1 MSDKTTP
8 EQKIETVEFN
18 ETTYQKVTEG
28 KATIIFPADGQ
39 RDVFYNPIQQF
50 NRDITITAI
59 KTWEQLYLNP
69 SCNNKETDSEE
80 SIAKKTKKSFTIF
93 EGLAAT
99 GLRSLRFAKEL
110 PQNLDK
116 VVANDLSADAVK
128 AIKLNTE
135 FNDLVGKV
143 VPMQGSCNI
152 SLLTSLTGNEIN
164 KYKGYDIVDLDPYGT
179 AAPFID
185 SAIQGAADGGML
197 CVTCTD
203 SQVLCGNTYPEKCFS
218 LYGGVNMMN
227 SVSTHESAL
236 RLLIMSLKQTAAKYG
251 KYITP
256 KLCLSI
262 DYYIRVFVLVERA
275 PLKVKNLITEL
286 GSVKVCNN
294 GGCQSFFNQPFG
306 ERHERMSKKDKPYS
320 KISTAKSIDIGE
332 NCPFCDKRLHVVGPM
347 YLGQLHDKEFCDRI
361 LEINKQHQV
370 DEETKGLYGTVKRI
384 EGMVTVASA
393 EIDSCFYFSPSL
405 LSGVLKVTVPSL
417 KTVINGL
424 GSLGYSC
431 SLTHAAK
438 SCVKTNAPWDVIWFV
453 MKKIGVMENPDFKPK
468 LNDKMPGYKIWNDE
482 KIGSTLTEEQLKK
495 FDLKTNNEE
504 TIKYLKLQNTKIV
517 KYQENPTNNWGPMS
531 RPK

>member
-1 MSDKTTP
+1 MA
-8 EQKIETVEFN
+8 EILENNEVVETVQFHGTE
-18 ETTYQKVTEG
+18 YQKVTEG
-28 KATIIFPADGQ
+28 KATVIFPADGQ

-59 KTWEQLYLNP
+59 KAWEQRYLNAGW
-69 SCNNKETDSEE
+69 NAQGDET
-80 SIAKKTKKSFTIF
+80 AKAKRTKKSFTIF

-110 PQNLDK
+110 PSNLDK
-116 VVANDLSADAVK
+116 VVANDLSGEAVA

-135 FNDLVGKV
+135 FNDLTEKV
-143 VPMQGSCNI
+143 VSMKGSCNI
-152 SLLTSLTGNEIN
+152 SLLTSVAENSF
-164 KYKGYDIVDLDPYGT
+164 KGYDIVDLDPYGT

-185 SAIQGAADGGML
+185 AAIQGVSDGGML

-236 RLLIMSLKQTAAKYG
+236 RLLVMSLKQTAAKYG
-251 KYITP
+251 KYVTP

-262 DYYIRVFVLVERA
+262 DYYIRVFVLVEKA

-286 GSVKVCNN
+286 GSVKLCNN

-306 ERHERMSKKDKPYS
+306 ERHERMSKRSKPFS
-320 KISTAKSIDIGE
+320 KISTAKSINVGE
-332 NCPFCDKRLHVVGPM
+332 NCPFCEKRLHIVGPM
-347 YLGQLHDKEFCDRI
+347 YLGNLQDKDFCDRV
-361 LEINKQHQV
+361 LEINKNHQNN
-370 DEETKGLYGTVKRI
+370 EETKGLYGTVKRI

-393 EIDSCFYFSPSL
+393 EVESCFYFSPSL

-424 GSLGYSC
+424 GSLGYKC

-438 SCVKTNAPWDVIWFV
+438 SCIKTDAPWDAIWFV
-453 MKKIGVMENPDFKPK
+453 MKKIGVMNNAEFKPK
-468 LNDKMPGYKIWNDE
+468 LNDKMPGFKIWNDE
-482 KIGSTLTEEQLKK
+482 TIGSSLGEEQLKN
-495 FDLKTNNEE
+495 FDLKAGNEE
-504 TIKYLKLQNTKIV
+504 TNKYLKLQNTKIV

>member
-1 MSDKTTP
+1 MPETTVI
-8 EQKIETVEFN
+8 EEKIDTVEFKGK
-18 ETTYQKVTEG
+18 TFQKVSEG

-59 KTWEQLYLNP
+59 KAWEQLYLNP
-69 SCNNKETDSEE
+69 NMQGDDE
-80 SIAKKTKKSFTIF
+80 SSAKKSKKSFTVF

-110 PQNLDK
+110 PQTLDR
-116 VVANDLSADAVK
+116 VVANDLSKDAVS
-128 AIKLNTE
+128 AINLNTE
-135 FNDLVGKV
+135 FNDLTGKV
-143 VPMQGSCNI
+143 VSMQGSCNI
-152 SLLTSLTGNEIN
+152 SLLTSLAEN
-164 KYKGYDIVDLDPYGT
+164 KFRGFDIVDLDPYGT

-185 SAIQGAADGGML
+185 AAIQGVADGGML

-251 KYITP
+251 KYIIP

-262 DYYIRVFVLVERA
+262 DYYIRVFVTVEKA

-294 GGCQSFFNQPFG
+294 GGCQAFFTQPFG
-306 ERHERMSKKDKPYS
+306 ERHERMSKKDKPFS
-320 KISTAKSIDIGE
+320 KISTAKSINVGE
-332 NCPFCDKRLHVVGPM
+332 NCPFCEKRLHIVGPM
-347 YLGQLHDKEFCDRI
+347 FLGQLHDKEFCERV
-361 LEINKQHQV
+361 LEINKQHEV
-370 DEETKGLYGTVKRI
+370 NIETKNQFGTTKRI
-384 EGMVTVASA
+384 EGMVTVASS
-393 EIDSCFYFSPSL
+393 EIDTCFYFSPSL
-405 LSGVLKVTVPSL
+405 LSGVIKVTVPSL

-424 GSLGYSC
+424 GSLGYQC

-438 SCVKTNAPWDVIWFV
+438 SCIKTNAPWDAIWFV
-453 MKKIGVMENPDFKPK
+453 MKNIGSMVNSEFKPK
-468 LNDKMPGYKIWNDE
+468 LNDKMPGYSIWNDE
-482 KIGSTLTEEQLKK
+482 KIGSSLTKEQLES
-495 FDLKTNNEE
+495 FDLKTDNEQ
-504 TIKYLKLQNTKIV
+504 TKKYLKLQNTKIV
-517 KYQENPTNNWGPMS
+517 KYQENPKSNWGPMS